1 MDKKNWII
9 ITNKYLKREDK
20 IFCDCSHACYI
31 PDCSTLTTGVVKEA
45 WPLRKELDTDRLRPR
60 AGSASS
66 RSPAGGRIEKEEEE
80 EDEGGE
86 EEV

>member
-1 MDKKNWII
+1 M
-9 ITNKYLKREDK
+9 
-20 IFCDCSHACYI
+20 FCDCSHACYI

-66 RSPAGGRIEKEEEE
+66 GSPAGGRIEKEEEE
-80 EDEGGE
+80 DEGGE

>member
-1 MDKKNWII
+1 LKEEKKTFLNCLHVLF
-9 ITNKYLKREDK
+9 TPLLN
-20 IFCDCSHACYI
+20 CS
-31 PDCSTLTTGVVKEA
+31 LTTGVVKEA

-66 RSPAGGRIEKEEEE
+66 RSPAGGGRIEKEEE

-86 EEV
+86 V